1 MITCKAVRIVSDAE
15 SAQKVFAILIRSSAM
30 FLPLPAVT
38 SLAIKRLNLNASG
51 MVSLRIG
58 SLWD

>member
-1 MITCKAVRIVSDAE
+1 MTCKALRKVPDTER
-15 SAQKVFAILIRSSAM
+15 AQKVLAILIRSSTM
-30 FLPLPAVT
+30 FLPLPAVI
-38 SLAIKRLNLNASG
+38 SLAIKRLNLNVSG